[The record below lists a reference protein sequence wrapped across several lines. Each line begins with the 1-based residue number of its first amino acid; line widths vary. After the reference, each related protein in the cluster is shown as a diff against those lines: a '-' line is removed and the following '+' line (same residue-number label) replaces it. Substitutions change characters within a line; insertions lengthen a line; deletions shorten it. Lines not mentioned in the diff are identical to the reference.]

1 MDCGIRV
8 ESVADD
14 WREVERAGFDH
25 AAGDLEDHHSAQD
38 LLGPVAPMSADD
50 DLDPHR
56 GSVGH
61 ETQFFQCE
69 VRHCGEEPS
78 PVPADLA
85 RSAEASIRPDRI
97 LQCVVGSEV
106 DDDPLDVVVIGGA
119 MEASHNVGWRARRR
133 KFGRHRS
140 APFQV
145 SREDSALIRYS
156 FVYLIRRILV
166 SDHAVKR
173 RTYDSADRRRRAAE
187 RRARVVEA
195 ASVLFASRGFSRT
208 TVLAVATEAGV
219 SSEMIYKTFGGKA
232 GLVRSIWQDALAGIG
247 PDHAEQRSDVLSA
260 DSRSGSDVIEGW
272 VRLGLEVAPRAASV
286 LALVRSAAEVD
297 PEAAGLL
304 DEIER
309 GRAERML
316 HNARALADNG
326 HLRPGLSVE
335 HARDLLLI
343 FSSEYYDRLVSRAGW
358 DVDDYIATM
367 TRTMSA
373 ALLRLM

>member
-1 MDCGIRV
+1 M
-8 ESVADD
+8 
-14 WREVERAGFDH
+14 
-25 AAGDLEDHHSAQD
+25 
-38 LLGPVAPMSADD
+38 
-50 DLDPHR
+50 
-56 GSVGH
+56 
-61 ETQFFQCE
+61 
-69 VRHCGEEPS
+69 
-78 PVPADLA
+78 
-85 RSAEASIRPDRI
+85 
-97 LQCVVGSEV
+97 
-106 DDDPLDVVVIGGA
+106 
-119 MEASHNVGWRARRR
+119 
-133 KFGRHRS
+133 
-140 APFQV
+140 
-145 SREDSALIRYS
+145 
-156 FVYLIRRILV
+156 
-166 SDHAVKR
+166 
-173 RTYDSADRRRRAAE
+173 
-187 RRARVVEA
+187 
-195 ASVLFASRGFSRT
+195 LFASRGFSRT

-358 DVDDYIATM
+358 DVDEYIATM